1 MSSDKTPMLKESD
14 SMDSNS
20 MGSYESIPKSYSD
33 SDSYMSSK
41 TMKMPSEDLNS
52 SEQAIEDAREAAE
65 SYERTNMSM
74 ADEEAVEHEGGY
86 QAEIERLEKLIQKY
100 QALVKKHK
108 AELKKLKMGTS
119 LGSNKSKNGG
129 NKSKKNQKKTRKNKT
144 RKN

>member
-14 SMDSNS
+14 SMGSNS
-20 MGSYESIPKSYSD
+20 MGSYESIPKSDSD

-65 SYERTNMSM
+65 SYERANMSM
-74 ADEEAVEHEGGY
+74 ADEEAVEHEEGY
-86 QAEIERLEKLIQKY
+86 QPEIERLEMLIKKY

-119 LGSNKSKNGG
+119 HGG